1 MEYDHEAQVVNFLS
15 GLMLG
20 AVLGAGIAL
29 LSAPQSGRRTR
40 RRLRKAAIDI
50 RDSASDRWEELSDDV
65 KRRVD
70 EAIEVARDRFP
81 A

>member
-1 MEYDHEAQVVNFLS
+1 MEYDNEAQLVNFLS
-15 GLMLG
+15 GLLLG
-20 AVLGAGIAL
+20 TILGAGIAL

-65 KRRVD
+65 KRKVD
-70 EAIEVARDRFP
+70 EAIDGAREKFP
-81 A
+81 V